1 LGDGADAARGEM
13 SSYGGETGPAAPR
26 LLGVPS
32 SARPAALAA
41 ARRAGERGAMLDKGA
56 APWAAAARISPRMTA
71 VFGAIFGL
79 ATITTV
85 IALLIQSVPP
95 RDDREAVADAMGSA
109 APSGSSSAA
118 PASTAQR
125 PKPAKRVRTKVPG
138 PWRLADLASDGN
150 IRIVTQDMERRA
162 FLTALD
168 EAGVDKSQSYRI
180 LKAFDGLRK
189 FDKMARK
196 DRFSVAIDKT
206 TKAVKAFELTVS
218 PLEVWQARQ
227 SDQGLLVGARLDM
240 QVASE
245 EVIGSFYLTKSMSRS
260 IEWSSF
266 EPGIDKA
273 IDTAVD
279 GHTGTDELAEGAT
292 VRVIATE
299 KTALGEFAGY
309 ENVIAAELRPADPA
323 KPPFRIYSFT
333 GTKSKGYFDER
344 GRQPDGQGWVHP
356 VPGAPITSKFNPKRL
371 NPVLK
376 KVMPHNGTDYGAP
389 TGTPIYAVF
398 RGTVSWVGPRGPA
411 GNLITIDHPNGMQTL
426 YFHQSRFAEGMKV
439 GLKVATNQLIGY
451 VGTTGRS
458 TGPHLHFGIKRAD
471 GTYFDWQTLKIA
483 SFRVVDV
490 DDREAFLRRK
500 GELDARLDGIA
511 LPEPPPIEAPAKAD
525 GSGEGDRKPGDEE
538 GGAGKPGDKKAG
550 GKKSDDPDLGDGGP
564 GSDGPGDAPA
574 KKDAKTAKPAGSAK
588 ADSMPDGDLE
598 DLMGPDLR

>member
-1 LGDGADAARGEM
+1 
-13 SSYGGETGPAAPR
+13 
-26 LLGVPS
+26 
-32 SARPAALAA
+32 
-41 ARRAGERGAMLDKGA
+41 MLEKGSP
-56 APWAAAARISPRMTA
+56 PWAAAARLSPRMTA

-95 RDDREAVADAMGSA
+95 RDDREAVRNA
-109 APSGSSSAA
+109 AGTASPGASSSAT
-118 PASTAQR
+118 PASAAQR
-125 PKPAKRVRTKVPG
+125 PKPPKKQRTKVPG
-138 PWRLADLASDGN
+138 PWRIADLANDASVK
-150 IRIVTQDMERRA
+150 IVSQDIERRA
-162 FLTALD
+162 FLAALD

-180 LKAFDGLRK
+180 LKAFDGQRK
-189 FDKMARK
+189 FDKLARK
-196 DRFSVAIDKT
+196 DRFTVAIDKT
-206 TKAVKAFELTVS
+206 TKAVKAFELVHS
-218 PLEVWQARQ
+218 PLEVWQAREN
-227 SDQGLLVGARLDM
+227 DQGLLVGARLDM
-240 QVASE
+240 QVATE
-245 EVIGSFYLTKSMSRS
+245 EVQGSFYVAKSMARS
-260 IEWSSF
+260 IEWSTF
-266 EPGIDKA
+266 EPGIEKA

-279 GHTGTDELAEGAT
+279 GHTGVDELDEGAT

-309 ENVIAAELRPADPA
+309 ENVIAAELRSADPS

-333 GTKSKGYFDER
+333 GTKSKGWFDER

-398 RGTVSWVGPRGPA
+398 RGTVSWVGPKGPA

-439 GLKVATNQLIGY
+439 GVKVKTNQVIGY

-458 TGPHLHFGIKRAD
+458 TGPHLHFGIKNAK
-471 GTYFDWQTLKIA
+471 GEYFDWQTLKIA

-500 GELDARLDGIA
+500 TELDARLDLIP
-511 LPEPPPIEAPAKAD
+511 LPEPPPPVDVPRPEPEAKGD
-525 GSGEGDRKPGDEE
+525 GGDAAKPGEE
-538 GGAGKPGDKKAG
+538 GAKKRP
-550 GKKSDDPDLGDGGP
+550 DDPDLGEGGP
-564 GSDGPGDAPA
+564 GADESGDSPAP
-574 KKDAKTAKPAGSAK
+574 KKKADVKPAPGA
-588 ADSMPDGDLE
+588 ADPKHANAPDGDLE
-598 DLMGPDLR
+598 DLVGADLK